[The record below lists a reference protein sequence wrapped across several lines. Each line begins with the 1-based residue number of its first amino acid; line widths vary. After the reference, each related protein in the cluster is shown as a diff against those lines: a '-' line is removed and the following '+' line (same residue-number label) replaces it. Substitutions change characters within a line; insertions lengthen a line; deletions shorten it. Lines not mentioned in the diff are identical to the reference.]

1 MTVIFTGPARK
12 QVRDINAHSHK
23 TYGPMTAQIY
33 VQGMQNTL
41 SHLDKNPGTGRKRD
55 ELGPNILSFPRGSHM
70 IFYRLVPG
78 GIEVLAVIHQ
88 RDDVGKY
95 FS

>member
-12 QVRDINAHSHK
+12 QVRDIIAHSHK

-33 VQGMQNTL
+33 VQSMQNIL

-55 ELGPNILSFPRGSHM
+55 ELGPDIVSFPSGSHM
-70 IFYRLVPG
+70 ICYRVIPV

>member
-12 QVRDINAHSHK
+12 QVRDINAHSHT
-23 TYGPMTAQIY
+23 TYGSMTAQIY

-41 SHLDKNPGTGRKRD
+41 SNLDKNPGTGRKRD
-55 ELGPNILSFPRGSHM
+55 ELGPNIVSFTRGSHM
-70 IFYRLVPG
+70 IFYRVVPG
-78 GIEVLAVIHQ
+78 GVEVLAVIHQ
-88 RDDVGKY
+88 RDDVGKC